1 MSAWQLFDLANRRRN
16 SVLDTG
22 RDTVTQA
29 SMHVL
34 IPGGWHGAWS
44 WRPVAERLREANHR
58 ALILTL
64 PGLGDGDDPSGCKL
78 QDAVDYI
85 VNEVS
90 GRGLD
95 NVILVAHSWGGYPAT
110 GAAHRLADR
119 VSKIIYYNA
128 QVPVRGRSLADDTP
142 EETREMMLR
151 LIDESSVGAIA
162 PILEYVEQMFLQG
175 VAPELQRLVADLL
188 TPQPGGYFLDAPDI
202 GAATLVIPTAY
213 IASDSDHAMQWP
225 GAVFAARLGVE
236 PIVVPG
242 PHDSMLTHPDEVAK
256 AILAA

>member
-16 SVLDTG
+16 SVLETG

-44 WRPVAERLREANHR
+44 WRPVAERLRAANHR

-78 QDAVDYI
+78 EDAVDYI
-85 VNEVS
+85 INEVS
-90 GRGLD
+90 ARGLD

-119 VSKIIYYNA
+119 VSKIVYYNA
-128 QVPVRGRSLADDTP
+128 QVPVRGRSMADDTP
-142 EETREMMLR
+142 EETRELMLR

-162 PILEYVEQMFLQG
+162 PVLEYVENCSG
-175 VAPELQRLVADLL
+175 W
-188 TPQPGGYFLDAPDI
+188 
-202 GAATLVIPTAY
+202 
-213 IASDSDHAMQWP
+213 WP
-225 GAVFAARLGVE
+225 
-236 PIVVPG
+236 IC
-242 PHDSMLTHPDEVAK
+242 
-256 AILAA
+256 